1 MTIST
6 DVLANRTMSA
16 FPISIATSHALES
29 IANGPQPPYDP
40 ERIIPQKINILEY
53 EYFWINLLTIY
64 RNIIGAVG
72 TENVKHLLPA
82 DLIYA
87 IEFELGVITDIINK
101 TSLGKTKCIF
111 YVSKYSNLEKKHPH
125 ATIRKDNTEKQRFYT
140 NMMQQTINEFIK
152 RQSKDAIKFYECDL
166 KPETK
171 SDSLILTNYAYDL
184 LSYKHFNKLD
194 LLESHTG
201 VLKPKSMWYTKLL
214 NGKDL
219 NRIPFNSLS
228 IQVFGDKET
237 FSGMPHKVKSLI
249 LELAEKYQ
257 WTQVTSKDRIYYSLD
272 RLDDKF
278 LSTVLKTMI

>member
-1 MTIST
+1 
-6 DVLANRTMSA
+6 
-16 FPISIATSHALES
+16 
-29 IANGPQPPYDP
+29 
-40 ERIIPQKINILEY
+40 
-53 EYFWINLLTIY
+53 
-64 RNIIGAVG
+64 
-72 TENVKHLLPA
+72 
-82 DLIYA
+82 
-87 IEFELGVITDIINK
+87 
-101 TSLGKTKCIF
+101 
-111 YVSKYSNLEKKHPH
+111 
-125 ATIRKDNTEKQRFYT
+125 
-140 NMMQQTINEFIK
+140 MMQQTINEFIK